1 MKKIIPILFALF
13 SVSGLNAQ
21 SLSVPLVEVD
31 HTIPNHNGDRYVV
44 PQVDVSGGDITIKS
58 DTLLTDVTVIVKDQ
72 CGSIIH
78 VSSETIDNM
87 GTIIRVPN
95 GGYSEPST
103 IDLYYDDCHLRG
115 DIVQ

>member
-44 PQVDVSGGDITIKS
+44 PQLDVSGGDITIKS

-95 GGYSEPST
+95 GGY
-103 IDLYYDDCHLRG
+103 
-115 DIVQ
+115 